1 MPCLVGISPVVLR
14 NNILKFLSMYFHYFV
29 IISPN
34 KKAWPFI
41 LRNFNIL
48 YQRMLYAR
56 FGRNLS
62 SGFWIFLKSLQTD
75 GRRTGLYV
83 TRVSETRHRFFD
95 RSAHLCISTG
105 PIIEWIKIKF
115 DRWKLQDNNNN
126 QCALYWKMSSKLYI
140 IPTLPLLFSCPSQSE
155 TPSWTLF

>member
-1 MPCLVGISPVVLR
+1 
-14 NNILKFLSMYFHYFV
+14 MYFHYFV
-29 IISPN
+29 IISLN

-48 YQRMLYAR
+48 YQRMLCAR

-62 SGFWIFLKSLQTD
+62 RGLCRIWKFLKSLQTD
-75 GRRTGLYV
+75 GQRTGLYV
-83 TRVSETRHRFFD
+83 TRVSETRHRFFA

-115 DRWKLQDNNNN
+115 GRGKLQITITINV
-126 QCALYWKMSSKLYI
+126 LYI
-140 IPTLPLLFSCPSQSE
+140 ETCHQNYISFQHSLSYSLALPNPKPPPGHFFKCC
-155 TPSWTLF
+155 THI